1 MIDEFVLPLVITAV
15 FCIGIAGCLY
25 VLVAQHGPRRYTLNN
40 LLHVVMA
47 VAMIVMAWSGGTHL
61 PTTEPMVF
69 FLLAAIWFVAVAVT
83 GASGVG
89 ERLTNGYHAVMMTA
103 MAWMFAVIHN
113 GPSASFDH
121 SHHHDVRASGMHTS
135 SGIDASSMELSPKA
149 NEPAWITTINWTAT
163 LGFAIAA
170 VYWLCRFFVERRT
183 SPASHE
189 TVLARRELL
198 CQACMAAGAAIMFS
212 ATV

>member
-1 MIDEFVLPLVITAV
+1 L
-15 FCIGIAGCLY
+15 
-25 VLVAQHGPRRYTLNN
+25 
-40 LLHVVMA
+40 
-47 VAMIVMAWSGGTHL
+47 MAWSAGTRL

-69 FLLAAIWFVAVAVT
+69 FLLAAIWFVAVAAT

-103 MAWMFAVIHN
+103 MAWMFAVIHS
-113 GPSASFDH
+113 GPSAGSEH
-121 SHHHDVRASGMHTS
+121 SHHHGVHASGMHTS
-135 SGIDASSMELSPKA
+135 SGIDASSMELSPKP
-149 NEPAWITTINWTAT
+149 NEPACITTINWIAT

-183 SPASHE
+183 SPASDE
-189 TVLARRELL
+189 TLLSRRELL
-198 CQACMAAGAAIMFS
+198 CQACMAAGTAIMFG